1 MVYLEYAL
9 AFLIGSVPT
18 AYWYAKYVHHLDIR
32 QHGSGNIGATNS
44 LRVLGKKAGII
55 VLFIDMLKG
64 LIPVLVARELGFTP
78 EGTLLAG
85 IMAVLGHLFSPFVG
99 FKGGKGIATGFGV
112 ILAFS
117 PLAALASILVFG
129 IVLYFSRYVSL
140 GSVCGVLAFWVYT
153 FFQPDSSPEI
163 LFLASVLAALLI
175 ISHRKNLGR
184 LWNGTESRIGSS
196 GKTS

>member
-1 MVYLEYAL
+1 MMFLEYAL
-9 AFLIGSVPT
+9 AFLTGSIPT

-55 VLFIDMLKG
+55 VLLIDLLKG
-64 LIPVLVARELGFTP
+64 LIPVLIARYLGFPP
-78 EGTLLAG
+78 ESTLLVG
-85 IMAVLGHLFSPFVG
+85 ICAVLGHLFSPFVG
-99 FKGGKGIATGFGV
+99 FKGGKGIATAFGV

-117 PLAALASILVFG
+117 PWGALVSIMVFG

-140 GSVCGVLAFWVYT
+140 GSICGVLAFWVYI
-153 FFQPDSSPEI
+153 FFEPGRSLQV
-163 LFLASVLAALLI
+163 LLLASVLAVLLI

-184 LWNGTESRIGSS
+184 LWKGEENKI
-196 GKTS
+196 

>member
-1 MVYLEYAL
+1 MMFLEFAL
-9 AFLIGSVPT
+9 AFLIGSIPT

-64 LIPVLVARELGFTP
+64 LIPVLIAGKLGFTP
-78 EGTLLAG
+78 ENVLLTG
-85 IMAVLGHLFSPFVG
+85 VFSVLGHLFSPFVG

-117 PLAALASILVFG
+117 PWAALISIAVFG

-153 FFQPDSSPEI
+153 YFQAGNSPKMLI
-163 LFLASVLAALLI
+163 IATVLTALLI
-175 ISHRKNLGR
+175 ISHRKNLAR
-184 LWNGTESRIGSS
+184 LLNGTENRLS
-196 GKTS
+196 GKR